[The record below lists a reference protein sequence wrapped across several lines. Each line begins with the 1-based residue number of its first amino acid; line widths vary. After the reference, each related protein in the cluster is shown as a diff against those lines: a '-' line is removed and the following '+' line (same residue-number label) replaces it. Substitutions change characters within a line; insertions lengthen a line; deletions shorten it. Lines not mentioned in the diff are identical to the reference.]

1 MASAKDSLNMGSVI
15 SFVLP
20 NTTQD
25 PDMCNNGIYVTDTY
39 TAEIGKEIKQGERL
53 SFQIDNIY
61 MKNGGITSDDVYGTP
76 ISIPDSDALGYQRE
90 YWIES
95 GACTANF
102 TLGSDFN
109 PKDGHKLLIA
119 AYCAYAYGWQ
129 GTTNIVNVSFLFY
142 DVDSGSIITQPQ
154 NTQSQGIIYVEM
166 AQAPPLKYVFCN
178 NNSSAIETNTLQH
191 FMQAIAWGWG
201 TVGYARNIKTAGFVL
216 ATSLASN
223 IPIFDTQ
230 AHAEA
235 YLRDNTVLEGLL
247 NGGSDIDPEEEY
259 KTQFDTWTIISTT
272 GHNTRDSQ
280 AGGLVNRNYRFKP
293 YTKGISF
300 LMIKPTADSP
310 YNLRLM
316 NYSGYDAYT
325 AGRGVTEED
334 EFVPAAGVAELYLDR
349 SLSWGSDD
357 YYTQFGWKSNIPR
370 FYTEEDC
377 NDYFNGLLDISAAA
391 NYAELARQ
399 DNSII
404 QSEWEGAD
412 IDTETSLGTNGMQYG
427 HGCRLYAMSN
437 IELAS
442 LFTELFNP
450 ANINDIL
457 DGTKL
462 FGSASDCVAGIM
474 YLPITDIDEIGNAGA
489 LAKIKIGSWTA
500 ENAEGRRILNNGKL
514 IDCGSFVMSP
524 SYKDFRDYEPY
535 TMLFVMLP
543 MVGFKQLTL
552 SKYMDV
558 NNPKTVSVKYAIDVT
573 TGATCA
579 MIFANGLLMDVFEG
593 TAGASRPFSAID
605 NNNYI
610 NQVIGAVTGAS
621 NSASG
626 SIAGINDAVT
636 GAAKGAKIGG
646 AAGAAG
652 VAGIAAAGVSV
663 AASGIYQ
670 GYQIQQAVDNPPIMS
685 RGNLSGNL
693 SYYTVDKITF
703 MIAKKRTIRAENE
716 LESIGYPSGHG
727 ATVGSFSGFLSC
739 SAFKMADGFTGT
751 EAERNE
757 IIEILKG
764 GIYID

>member
-1 MASAKDSLNMGSVI
+1 MADAWEILNHGGLLNFI
-15 SFVLP
+15 
-20 NTTQD
+20 T
-25 PDMCNNGIYVTDTY
+25 PDVENLDYAANGIYITDTF
-39 TAEIGKEIKQGERL
+39 TAEIGLELKPGEKI
-53 SFQIDNIY
+53 SFQIDSGY
-61 MKNGGITSDDVYGTP
+61 FKNSTISETGGIQGEPVTV
-76 ISIPDSDALGYQRE
+76 PDGSALQTMAQY
-90 YWIES
+90 YIDTDNCS
-95 GACTANF
+95 KSY
-102 TLGSDFN
+102 TLGDNFR
-109 PKDGHKLLIA
+109 PALDHQILIA
-119 AYCAYAYGWQ
+119 AHLKYDNGW
-129 GTTNIVNVSFLFY
+129 GDTYTVGIAWDYYDATTGQFVS
-142 DVDSGSIITQPQ
+142 IPQ
-154 NTQSQGIIYVEM
+154 NYNGNYMHTQDLGDYPPYFIMEYCFNASKTNYEPRLHNFYQGIGF
-166 AQAPPLKYVFCN
+166 PLANAY
-178 NNSSAIETNTLQH
+178 I
-191 FMQAIAWGWG
+191 
-201 TVGYARNIKTAGFVL
+201 RNALLATYRY
-216 ATSLASN
+216 ATSLATN
-223 IPIFDTQ
+223 IPIFDTME
-230 AHAEA
+230 HARA
-235 YLRDNTVLEGLL
+235 YLQDNTQLEGLL

-259 KTQFDTWTIISTT
+259 KKQFDTWTIISLT
-272 GHNTRDSQ
+272 GHNTRNSQ
-280 AGGLVNRNYRFKP
+280 AGGLVSNNYRFKP
-293 YTKGISF
+293 YEKGISF
-300 LMIKPTADSP
+300 LILKPTEDFP
-310 YNLRLM
+310 YNLKLM
-316 NYSGYDAYT
+316 HYQNYDAYS
-325 AGRGVTEED
+325 GDRGAESED
-334 EFVPAAGVAELYLDR
+334 EFRPVGQVTEYYMDR
-349 SLSWGSDD
+349 SFSWGADN

-370 FYTEEDC
+370 FYTEQECD
-377 NDYFNGLLDISAAA
+377 DYFNGLLDISAAA
-391 NYAELARQ
+391 NYSELARQ

-412 IDTETSLGTNGMQYG
+412 IDEETSLGTNGMQYG

-437 IELAS
+437 IELSS
-442 LFTELFNP
+442 LFTELFDP
-450 ANINDIL
+450 ANLNDIL

-500 ENAEGRRILNNGKL
+500 DNAEGRRILNNGKL

-652 VAGIAAAGVSV
+652 VAGIAAAGVGV

>member
-25 PDMCNNGIYVTDTY
+25 PDKCNNGIYVTDTY
-39 TAEIGKEIKQGERL
+39 TAEIGKEIKQGEKL
-53 SFQIDNIY
+53 SFQLDNIY

-76 ISIPDSDALGYQRE
+76 ISIPDSDALGYQRQ

-102 TLGSDFN
+102 TLGADFN
-109 PKDGHKLLIA
+109 PKYGHKLLIA
-119 AYCAYAYGWQ
+119 AYCVYDYGWQ

-142 DVDSGSIITQPQ
+142 DVDADAITSAPQ
-154 NTQSQGIIYVEM
+154 NTQSQNIMSVEM
-166 AQAPPLKYVFCN
+166 AQAPPLKYEYCN
-178 NNSSAIETNTLQH
+178 ISGTNTATNTLTN
-191 FMQAIAWGWG
+191 FYFAIAWGWG
-201 TVGYARNIKTAGFVL
+201 TASYARNIKTAGFVL

-310 YNLRLM
+310 YNLKLM

-325 AGRGVTEED
+325 AGRGVTDED

-442 LFTELFNP
+442 LFTELFDP

-500 ENAEGRRILNNGKL
+500 KNAEGRRILNNGKL

-558 NNPKTVSVKYAIDVT
+558 DNPKTVSVKYAIDVT

-579 MIFANGLLMDVFEG
+579 MLFANGLLMDVFEG

-610 NQVIGAVTGAS
+610 NQVVGAVTGAS